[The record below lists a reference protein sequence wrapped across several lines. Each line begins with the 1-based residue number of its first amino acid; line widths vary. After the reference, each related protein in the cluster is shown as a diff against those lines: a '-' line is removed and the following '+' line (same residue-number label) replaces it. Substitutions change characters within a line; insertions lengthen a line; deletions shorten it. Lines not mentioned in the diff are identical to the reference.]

1 MNFTPQTGF
10 VMFRIVI
17 PTLIFL
23 IQIFLYTKARRW
35 LLETYPEK
43 KILRYLVTGIF
54 LCYNAALAYVAI
66 QRPRLLD
73 TPDWF
78 IYFGAYPFYVWHGA
92 TLFVGLIL
100 LISWVIKLPFR
111 TILGVSRLIPP
122 ARTKLAQW
130 ESKESFQQFNNSRRM
145 FLRRG
150 VYGLTAV
157 SFSGTAYGVFLEK
170 HSHEV
175 NDVEFPIRNLHPALD
190 GFTISLI
197 SDIHS
202 SVFMTKKDMDRYVDL
217 VNEMGSDMVVV
228 PGDFVN
234 GNLEEVYPFAEAF
247 SNLRAR
253 YGAFGVM
260 GNHDYYNS
268 NPVLVAKEVDACG
281 VKLLRNDRTVIEKGG
296 GTFYLLGIDDVGRP
310 QQAEAAMDVSIGQGT
325 LDIPRILLC
334 HRPYFLPQASARNI
348 DLVLSGHTHGGQIVL
363 AQFGD
368 VVIAPAS
375 LASRYVWGKY
385 NYGNTQMYISRGIG
399 TVGLPIRINCPP
411 EITKIRLRTA

>member
-17 PTLIFL
+17 PALIFL
-23 IQIFLYTKARRW
+23 IQIFLYTKIRRW
-35 LLETYPEK
+35 LLDKYPGNK
-43 KILRYLVTGIF
+43 TLLYLVTGIF
-54 LCYNAALAYVAI
+54 LWYNTAFAYVAI

-78 IYFGAYPFYVWHGA
+78 IYYGAYPFYIWHGA

-100 LISWVIKLPFR
+100 LIIWILKLPFR
-111 TILGVSRLIPP
+111 TILGISRLIPT
-122 ARTKLAQW
+122 ARTKLAHW
-130 ESKESFQQFNNSRRM
+130 EANESFQQFNRSRRT

-157 SFSGTAYGVFLEK
+157 SFSGTAYGLFLEK
-170 HSHEV
+170 HSYEL
-175 NDVEFPIRNLHPALD
+175 NDVEFPIRNLHPSLD
-190 GFTISLI
+190 GFSISLI

-217 VNEMGSDMVVV
+217 VNEIGSDMIVV

-234 GNLEEVYPFAEAF
+234 SNLEEVYPFAEAF
-247 SNLRAR
+247 GNLRSP
-253 YGAFGVM
+253 YGVFGVM

-268 NPVLVAKEVDACG
+268 NPALVAKEVDACG
-281 VKLLRNDRTVIEKGG
+281 VKLLRNDRIVVERAG
-296 GTFYLLGIDDVGRP
+296 GTFQLLGIDDVSRP
-310 QQAEAAMDVSIGQGT
+310 QQAEAAMDASIGQGT
-325 LDIPRILLC
+325 MNIPRILLC
-334 HRPYFLPQASARNI
+334 HRPYFLPQAAARNI

-375 LASRYVWGKY
+375 LASRYVWGRY
-385 NYGNTQMYISRGIG
+385 NYGRSQMYVSRGVG